1 MMTFLFLLL
10 TSTSAHCF
18 TWEEAKSIS
27 RERDLGIRSADY
39 SQQAST
45 YAKRKS
51 YSAFLPTL
59 TLSARKNKSV
69 AEAYG
74 IESQSKSHTYS
85 ATASL
90 NLFNGFAS
98 TANVQKTTAA
108 ENQAE
113 AQKSAASM
121 NARYELRLAFT
132 DLFIQQERVRVF
144 EKTLK
149 RQQQNER
156 LVSIKYD
163 SGTEAKWNVLK
174 TKAERERA
182 EFNLESAKTA
192 VTIAKEKLLAL
203 LNVSQLPSEEARSPQ
218 QDLQSPAPT
227 DEENLLAAHPLY
239 LDAKY
244 TLNRSEKDIAI
255 ARSAFL
261 PSIDLSYSKSR
272 EFNELGAKNRT
283 DTWSWSVVAQWNI
296 FNGFSDFHQW
306 QQVRM
311 TRNAS
316 QDTYEETRLNFLQE
330 MRATKRELQLAI
342 SRLPSTRSI
351 REAAEARVKT
361 VSAQYRS
368 GLKSYLDW
376 EQAEAQLNESEQ
388 TEISALANAF
398 QTLASYEKSIG
409 KTLDD

>member
-1 MMTFLFLLL
+1 MMSILLL
-10 TSTSAHCF
+10 VLLNTPAHALS
-18 TWEEAKSIS
+18 WEEVKGIS
-27 RERDLGIRSADY
+27 QTRDLGIQSAEF
-39 SQQAST
+39 SQRAST

-51 YSAFLPTL
+51 YSAFLPSL
-59 TLSARKNKSV
+59 TVSARKNKSV

-85 ATASL
+85 ATATL
-90 NLFNGFAS
+90 NLFNGFGS
-98 TANVQKTTAA
+98 VANIQKTTAA
-108 ENQAE
+108 ERQAE
-113 AQKSAASM
+113 SQKAAASV
-121 NARYELRLAFT
+121 NARYELRLAYT

-144 EKTLK
+144 EKTLR

-182 EFNLESAKTA
+182 EYNLESAKTSLA
-192 VTIAKEKLLAL
+192 IAKEKLQTL
-203 LNVSQLPSEEARSPQ
+203 LNLPQLPSA
-218 QDLQSPAPT
+218 DAQSPLSELQTPGQI
-227 DEENLLAAHPLY
+227 DEERVLANHPLY
-239 LDAKY
+239 LDEKFGVAK
-244 TLNRSEKDIAI
+244 TEKDIAV

-261 PSIDLSYSKSR
+261 PSIDLNYSKSR
-272 EFNELGAKNRT
+272 EFNELGAKART
-283 DTWSWSVVAQWNI
+283 DNWSWSVVAQWNI

-311 TRNAS
+311 AHYAS
-316 QDTYEETRLNFLQE
+316 RENYEKTKSSLLQE
-330 MRATKRELQLAI
+330 IRSSQRELQLAI

-351 REAAEARVKT
+351 REAAEARGKT

-388 TEISALANAF
+388 TELSALANAF
-398 QTLASYEKSIG
+398 QSLANYEKSIG